1 MIEEKMYYNVTY
13 KGFNI
18 IDGMEIPLICNKKY
32 NIRLRQCVKPDVTNK
47 QLSTVELM
55 AFVYDTKT
63 DRAIACLPYKNYE
76 WNIERYEDM
85 FRV

>member
-1 MIEEKMYYNVTY
+1 MLEKMYYNVTY

-18 IDGMEIPLICNKKY
+18 TDGMEIPLVCNKKY

-63 DRAIACLPYKNYE
+63 NRCVACLPYKIYE
-76 WNIERYEDM
+76 WNIERYEDI